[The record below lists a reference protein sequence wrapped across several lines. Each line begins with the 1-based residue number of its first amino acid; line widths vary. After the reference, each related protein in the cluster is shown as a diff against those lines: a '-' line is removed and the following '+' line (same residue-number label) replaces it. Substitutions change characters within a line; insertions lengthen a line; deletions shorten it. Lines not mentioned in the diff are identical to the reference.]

1 MLLIVAVISAVMGLA
16 LADVYA
22 TATGRALPV
31 PLSSAVTIAAV
42 ALLLVVWAEV
52 FRRRM
57 RDPGQRVDPF
67 VAVRSAALAM
77 AASRAGAI
85 ICGLFLGVGGWYL
98 FDLSSEAARQRA
110 LICAL
115 GAFAAFATVVA
126 GLWLERLCRLPD
138 DPDEDP
144 PGGHMPDAGGDWVH
158 PRARM

>member
-22 TATGRALPV
+22 TATGRPLPV

-42 ALLLVVWAEV
+42 ALLLVLWAEA
-52 FRRRM
+52 FRRRL
-57 RDPGQRVDPF
+57 RAPGERVDPF

-85 ICGLFLGVGGWYL
+85 ICGLFLGVGAWYL
-98 FDLSSEAARQRA
+98 FDLSTTAARQRA
-110 LICAL
+110 LICGL

-138 DPDEDP
+138 DPDDDSS
-144 PGGHMPDAGGDWVH
+144 GGQLPDSGSDWVH
-158 PRARM
+158 PRAQL